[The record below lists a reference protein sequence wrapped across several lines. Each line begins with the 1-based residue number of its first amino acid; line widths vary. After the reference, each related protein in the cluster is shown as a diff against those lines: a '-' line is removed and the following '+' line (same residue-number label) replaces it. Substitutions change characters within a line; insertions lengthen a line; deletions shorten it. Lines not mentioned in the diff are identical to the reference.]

1 MTVTPVQVTAAR
13 PSTLRF
19 TYTAGAAGLSP
30 SGEVTVVVPAGW
42 TAPSP
47 APGQAGYTSAS
58 GGRLTVTD
66 RQITVTGVTLR
77 PGRQLVIT
85 YAAGSAPRV
94 SGLAT
99 FLTRDRPSRT
109 ATLAA
114 LTRSPA
120 VAVALV
126 SQRGRAGMNWLPIL
140 LAVIGLVL
148 VAGAAGLA
156 AFRPLRR
163 GPLPRGPLPRGPHGT
178 GAGDVRAVPHAG
190 PPPSVTIRDTGG
202 RPALTVRI
210 EPRAGSPVTTIKER
224 QP

>member
-1 MTVTPVQVTAAR
+1 MA
-13 PSTLRF
+13 
-19 TYTAGAAGLSP
+19 
-30 SGEVTVVVPAGW
+30 
-42 TAPSP
+42 
-47 APGQAGYTSAS
+47 
-58 GGRLTVTD
+58 D
-66 RQITVTGVTLR
+66 RQIAVTGVTLR

-94 SGLAT
+94 SGLDT
-99 FLTRDRPSRT
+99 FLTRERPSGT

-120 VAVALV
+120 VTVLV
-126 SQRGRAGMNWLPIL
+126 SQQGRAAMNWLPIL
-140 LAVIGLVL
+140 VAVIGLVL

-163 GPLPRGPLPRGPHGT
+163 GPRGT
-178 GAGDVRAVPHAG
+178 AAGDVRAVPDAG

-210 EPRAGSPVTTIKER
+210 EPRAGATVTTIEET